1 MALQR
6 AGLGCSLPSCSRED
20 AREATPASSGARF
33 QTFHQFLAQ
42 QTTSRGVDE
51 LAVPERSFAI
61 SATYSSVSPSISLI
75 VNQFAHGVHLKSA

>member
-20 AREATPASSGARF
+20 AREATPALRE
-33 QTFHQFLAQ
+33 
-42 QTTSRGVDE
+42 RGFKPFINS
-51 LAVPERSFAI
+51 LRNKQPRAFRRTRTVPERSPVI